1 MHFFED
7 SCCVGH
13 IGGEC
18 QRNKTCYKCDVMIEV
33 VENNE
38 PAEKGNKDGKNG
50 KKGIGFRVSD
60 ILLETF

>member
-1 MHFFED
+1 M
-7 SCCVGH
+7 GH